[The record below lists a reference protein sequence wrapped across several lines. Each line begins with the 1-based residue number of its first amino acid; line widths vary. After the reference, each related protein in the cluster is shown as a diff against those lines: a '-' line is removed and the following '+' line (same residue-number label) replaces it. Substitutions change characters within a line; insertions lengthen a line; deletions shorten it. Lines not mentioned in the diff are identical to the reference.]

1 MDILVTT
8 NLRTGC
14 SGGCRGSYSDRAAG
28 VSGNTARVLVRAVPD
43 GTPTAH
49 VIRQLD
55 IAAVAAAGTKQFAQP
70 TSVVQF

>member
-1 MDILVTT
+1 
-8 NLRTGC
+8 
-14 SGGCRGSYSDRAAG
+14 

-55 IAAVAAAGTKQFAQP
+55 IAAVAAADTKQFAQP
-70 TSVVQF
+70 PSVVQFCDLPPYDGQHLPD